1 MRRDDAYLLDILL
14 AARQALKFVD
24 GVTQSEFEESD
35 LLQSAV
41 MRPLEIIGEAASKIS
56 ITTRKTNPQ
65 IPWTEMIGMR
75 NRLIHEYFR
84 VNYDAVWD
92 TIQTDL
98 PTLIS
103 QIEPLVPKDDE
114 I

>member
-1 MRRDDAYLLDILL
+1 MRRDDAYLLDILI
-14 AARQALKFVD
+14 AARQALKFIE
-24 GVTQSEFEESD
+24 GVKKSEFEDND

-56 ITTRKTNPQ
+56 SKMRKANPQ
-65 IPWTEMIGMR
+65 IPWNEMVGMR

-84 VNYDAVWD
+84 VNYEAVWD
-92 TIQTDL
+92 TIQKDL
-98 PTLIS
+98 PALIL
-103 QIEPLVPKDDE
+103 QIEPLIPKEDE